1 MSEEVEDVIYDTL
14 SIIVDAYKELSS
26 IMKSKLS
33 DRIISEVMSEVARIS
48 INELA
53 RQLILSTYPEVDD
66 LPERE
71 YLIIDTLVPAFL
83 EKYVLEKLSYGS
95 RSISEIIDELVSVV
109 EGLRVNEDVIKSMYD
124 KFIKYVREGKLKEFI
139 FNAPKDLLK
148 EGKES
153 SN

>member
-1 MSEEVEDVIYDTL
+1 MSEEVEDLVYDTL

-53 RQLILSTYPEVDD
+53 RQLILSTYPEIDD
-66 LPERE
+66 LPEKE
-71 YLIIDTLVPAFL
+71 YLIVDTLIPAFL
-83 EKYVLEKLSYGS
+83 EKYVLEKLGYGS
-95 RSISEIIDELVSVV
+95 RSINEIMDELVSVV
-109 EGLRVNEDVIKSMYD
+109 EDLRINEDVIKNMYD
-124 KFIKYVREGKLKEFI
+124 KFIEYLKEGKLREFI
-139 FNAPKDLLK
+139 FNAPKDLLREDK
-148 EGKES
+148 DS